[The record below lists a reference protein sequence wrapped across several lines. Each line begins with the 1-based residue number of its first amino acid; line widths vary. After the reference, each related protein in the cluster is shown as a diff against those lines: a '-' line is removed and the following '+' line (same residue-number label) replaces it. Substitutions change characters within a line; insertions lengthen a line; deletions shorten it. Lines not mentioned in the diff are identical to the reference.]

1 MPDIPAF
8 DLSWAFRNWWIVL
21 AILGALAV
29 VVFVAARRVRAFWRQ
44 FGQGLAI
51 VRTPG
56 RYLGSVASWQAA
68 GWVCR
73 VGGAWFFLEAF
84 NVPGSLENALI
95 VQVAGSLGSLFP
107 ATPGGLGPT
116 QALLVVMLAGE
127 AGRTGILAF
136 SAGMELTLLIVNV
149 TLAVVCGAL
158 ILRNLRFRKAIA
170 DARADRAGEAAPP
183 G

>member
-1 MPDIPAF
+1 
-8 DLSWAFRNWWIVL
+8 
-21 AILGALAV
+21 
-29 VVFVAARRVRAFWRQ
+29 
-44 FGQGLAI
+44 
-51 VRTPG
+51 
-56 RYLGSVASWQAA
+56 
-68 GWVCR
+68 
-73 VGGAWFFLEAF
+73 
-84 NVPGSLENALI
+84 

-149 TLAVVCGAL
+149 ALAVVCMAL
-158 ILRNLRFRKAIA
+158 MLRNLRFRRAIA
-170 DARADRAGEAAPP
+170 QARADQAADAPRR